1 MKAEIITIGDEILLG
16 QTVDTNS
23 AWIAQNL
30 VERQIY
36 VEQITSIT
44 DTSAHI
50 VAALTAAAGRSDLII
65 CTGGLGPTNDDIT
78 KQTAAYYFQT
88 PLILNEEVMAHVQ
101 SIFDRYEKPMP
112 EINRG
117 QAMVLKNAEVLFN
130 EWGTAP
136 GMWVEH
142 QGKVFVFLP
151 GVPFEMKN
159 LMTHRVLPR
168 MNDWRVG
175 GRMAIRYL
183 VVAGIGESYLAEMI
197 ADIEQSMPEHI
208 RLAYLPQFGLIKLR
222 LNAAG
227 SAADSLEREVEDW
240 ASQLSARIG
249 SAVVATEDVS
259 FQQVIVNAFTKEGCS
274 LSTAESCT
282 GGRLAAEIT
291 AIPGASAMFLGGI
304 VAYDNDVKQKF
315 LNVGANTLAKYGAVS
330 GETVE
335 EMAMGAKKVLG
346 TTYAIAT
353 SGVAGPTGGTA
364 AKPVGTVWIAVAGEK
379 QVIKRKFQF
388 KDDRVVNIQRTVA
401 NALLLLWELFRQE
414 RALYPNI
421 ISP

>member
-78 KQTAAYYFQT
+78 KQTAAHYFQT

-101 SIFDRYEKPMP
+101 SIFDRYGKPMP

-142 QGKVFVFLP
+142 QGKIYVFLP

-168 MNDWRVG
+168 VADWRARERV
-175 GRMAIRYL
+175 AIRYL
-183 VVAGIGESYLAEMI
+183 LVVGIGESYLAEMI
-197 ADIEQSMPEHI
+197 ADIEQAMPEHI
-208 RLAYLPQFGLIKLR
+208 HLAYLPQFGLIKLR
-222 LNAAG
+222 LSAVG
-227 SAADSLEREVEDW
+227 SAADSLEREVDAW
-240 ASQLSARIG
+240 KNRLSGQIG
-249 SAVVATEDVS
+249 PAVVATEDVP

-291 AIPGASAMFLGGI
+291 EVSGASAMFLGSI
-304 VAYDNDVKQKF
+304 IAYDNRIKQEF
-315 LNVGANTLAKYGAVS
+315 LNVASSTLAQYGAVS

-335 EMAMGAKKVLG
+335 EMAMGAKKTLG

-353 SGVAGPTGGTA
+353 SGIAGPTGGTT

-379 QVIKRKFQF
+379 QVVKRKFQF
-388 KDDRVVNIQRTVA
+388 KDDRVINIQRTVA
-401 NALLLLWELFRQE
+401 HALLMLWELFRQE
-414 RALYPNI
+414 RLL
-421 ISP
+421 